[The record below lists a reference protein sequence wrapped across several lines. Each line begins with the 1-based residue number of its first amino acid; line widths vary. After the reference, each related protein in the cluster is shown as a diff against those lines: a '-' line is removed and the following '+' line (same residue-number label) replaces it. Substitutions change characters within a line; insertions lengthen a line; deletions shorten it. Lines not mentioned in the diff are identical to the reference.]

1 MFVFVMKLTIKQGL
15 SGLVPAVVLCIC
27 ISPMQAASPEY
38 RAGAAAVDITPV
50 EPIRLSGYASRTKP
64 SEGVLTQIHA
74 KALAITRGKREQVV
88 LITTDL
94 IGLPRTITDPV
105 AARIQQKYG
114 LERAGIVFNSSHTH
128 TAPYIQ
134 NNLSL
139 LFELPETEQRTVEA
153 YAARLQEALF
163 EVAGRAIVDL
173 SPATIT
179 TGHGEAHFGINRRVM
194 GPKGVSIGVNP
205 EGPVDAEVP
214 VMKIAGAD
222 GKVKAVLFGYACH
235 NTTLTGGNNAV
246 SGDYAGYAQEAIEK
260 ANPGA
265 TALFLM
271 LTGADQNP
279 NPRGTAALARQHG
292 ETLAAEVARVL
303 GGRQT
308 LLHGPMK
315 AAFRTVE
322 LEFEANDRA
331 TFEARL
337 ADSNPYRV
345 RHAKAMLARMDT
357 GQAIRRYPYP
367 VQAISF
373 GGKFTLVTL
382 GGEVVVDYALAI
394 KKAYPAA
401 GVVVAGYSN
410 DVMAYIPSLRILQE
424 GGYEA
429 FDSMYYYGLPT
440 SWAPNTEEK
449 ILATVATVM
458 KATR

>member
-1 MFVFVMKLTIKQGL
+1 MFLNTMKPTIKQRFP
-15 SGLVPAVVLCIC
+15 GLVPALLLCFYIA
-27 ISPMQAASPEY
+27 PMQAATEY
-38 RAGAAAVDITPV
+38 RAGVAAVDITPV

-74 KALAITRGKREQVV
+74 KALAISRGKHEQVV

-128 TAPYIQ
+128 TAPYIKS
-134 NNLSL
+134 NLSP
-139 LFELPETEQRTVEA
+139 LFELPQSEKRTVDA
-153 YAARLQEALF
+153 YAERLQEALF

-173 SPATIT
+173 APATIT
-179 TGHGEAHFGINRRVM
+179 TGHGAAHFGVNRRVM

-205 EGPVDAEVP
+205 DGPVDADVP
-214 VMKIAGAD
+214 VMKITGTD
-222 GKVKAVLFGYACH
+222 GKLRAVLFGYACH
-235 NTTLTGGNNAV
+235 NTTLTGENNVV

-279 NPRGTAALARQHG
+279 SPRGTPELARKHG
-292 ETLAAEVARVL
+292 DTLAAEVTRVL
-303 GGRQT
+303 GGSQMP
-308 LLHGPMK
+308 LHGSIK
-315 AAFRTVE
+315 SAFRIVE
-322 LEFEANDRA
+322 LEFEPNDRT

-337 ADSNPYRV
+337 ADPNQYRV
-345 RHAKAMLARMDT
+345 RHAKAMLARMDS
-357 GQAIRRYPYP
+357 GQPIVRYPYP

-410 DVMAYIPSLRILQE
+410 DVMAYIPSQRILKE

-429 FDSMYYYGLPT
+429 FDSMYYYGLPA

-449 ILATVATVM
+449 ILAAVATVM